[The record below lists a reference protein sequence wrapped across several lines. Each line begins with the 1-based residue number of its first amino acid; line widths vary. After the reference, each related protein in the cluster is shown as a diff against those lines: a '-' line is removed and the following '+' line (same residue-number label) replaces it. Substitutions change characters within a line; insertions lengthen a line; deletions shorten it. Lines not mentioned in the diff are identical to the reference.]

1 MAKKKKYSRLTDIGS
16 CENTV
21 LHIVFLVTTIACVL
35 PFVLLIMISLSSES
49 SLVNYGYQLIPHEF
63 SLSAYKYLLSKSG
76 SLINAYW
83 ISIYTTVL
91 GTAASV
97 IITLMFAYP
106 LSRKDYRYRTLFA
119 FLIFFSMIFHGGMVA
134 NYMVKVQVLGLK
146 NNTLIYIVSALMS
159 SWNVM
164 LMRTFL
170 QTSIPDALVE
180 AAKIDG
186 ANEYQAF
193 FHIIIPLSLPGMAT
207 IALLTGVGIWNDWFT
222 GTLFITDTTKHNLQ
236 TLMYQTIQDAQYM
249 KQHMNE
255 MGGDMAAMLRNMP
268 TESARMAMCVFA
280 VGPIIL
286 VYPFLQKYFVKGVMI
301 GAVKG

>member
-1 MAKKKKYSRLTDIGS
+1 
-16 CENTV
+16 
-21 LHIVFLVTTIACVL
+21 
-35 PFVLLIMISLSSES
+35 MISLSSES
-49 SLVNYGYQLIPHEF
+49 SLVNYGYQLIPNEF
-63 SLSAYKYLLSKSG
+63 SLNAYKYLLGKST
-76 SLINAYW
+76 SLLRAYW

-106 LSRKDYRYRTLFA
+106 LSRKDYKYRTLFS
-119 FLIFFSMIFHGGMVA
+119 FLIFFSLIFHGGMVS
-134 NYMVKVQVLGLK
+134 NYMVKVQLLGLK
-146 NNTLIYIVSALMS
+146 NNTMIYIVSALMS

-170 QTSIPDALVE
+170 QTSIPEALVE

-186 ANEYQAF
+186 ASEFRAF
-193 FHIIIPLSLPGMAT
+193 TSIIIPLSLPGMAT

-222 GTLFITDTTKHNLQ
+222 GTLYLTDSTKHNLQ
-236 TLMYQTIQDAQYM
+236 TLMYQTIQDAEYL
-249 KQHMNE
+249 KQHMNDLS
-255 MGGDMAAMLRNMP
+255 GDSAALLRNLP
-268 TESARMAMCVFA
+268 TESARMAMCMLA

-286 VYPFLQKYFVKGVMI
+286 VYPFLQKYFVKGMVI

>member
-1 MAKKKKYSRLTDIGS
+1 MAKKKRYSRLTDTGT

-21 LHIVFLVTTIACVL
+21 LHVVFLVTSVMCIL

-63 SLSAYKYLLSKSG
+63 SLSAYKYLLSKSA
-76 SLINAYW
+76 SLVNAYW

-97 IITLMFAYP
+97 VITLMFAYP
-106 LSRKDYRYRTLFA
+106 LSRKDYKYRTFFS

-146 NNTLIYIVSALMS
+146 NKTFIYIAGALMS

-170 QTSIPDALVE
+170 QTSIPESLVE

-193 FHIIIPLSLPGMAT
+193 LNIIVPLSLPGVAT

-222 GTLFITDTTKHNLQ
+222 GTLYITDTTKHNLQ

-255 MGGDMAAMLRNMP
+255 MGGDMAAMLRDMP

-286 VYPFLQKYFVKGVMI
+286 VYPFLQKYFVKGMVI